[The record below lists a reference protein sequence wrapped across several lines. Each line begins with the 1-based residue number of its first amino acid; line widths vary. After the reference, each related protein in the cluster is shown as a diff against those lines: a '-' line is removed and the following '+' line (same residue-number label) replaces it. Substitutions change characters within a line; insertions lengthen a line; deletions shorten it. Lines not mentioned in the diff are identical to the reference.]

1 MSKTTQDG
9 ADLVEQLRLKSS
21 ILNSDGLIAKAAAE
35 LSRLRTENE
44 RYREALEELAAP
56 AAYAMPDA
64 DRVQSYRDVAR
75 DALKEPKA
83 TGGQNG

>member
-9 ADLVEQLRLKSS
+9 ADVVEQLRLKSS

-44 RYREALEELAAP
+44 RLREALQEIVGFTAAVEDDDP
-56 AAYAMPDA
+56 MSH
-64 DRVQSYRDVAR
+64 VHVVAR
-75 DALKEPKA
+75 AALSKA
-83 TGGQNG
+83 LGEGMEDNG